1 LTGSIPEKLFANNPS
16 VTTFNCTFYQCS
28 NLTGSIPEKLF
39 ANNPS
44 VTDFS
49 GTFFQCSNLTGR
61 GWEDIIT
68 NAEQNAIDGG
78 FTLSKTQCF
87 RYCTS
92 LTDYGQIPAAWR

>member
-1 LTGSIPEKLFANNPS
+1 MYTFWGSNK
-16 VTTFNCTFYQCS
+16 
-28 NLTGSIPEKLF
+28 
-39 ANNPS
+39 
-44 VTDFS
+44 
-49 GTFFQCSNLTGR
+49 LTGR

-87 RYCTS
+87 KNCTS